1 MSVEKSGVH
10 FLIFAQE
17 QSFILRSK
25 IKNEESLSENS
36 DLVEKK
42 LNMALQKRDLY
53 VLKRR
58 LEDSVEHLAQQENRN
73 MRTPISQSSDKPNR
87 RGKRGCNLLTCS
99 VHDLAYRIS
108 QLSNRMNNA
117 PLHKISP
124 CGYGRRRRR
133 SLPQHSAVQTH
144 VECHLRHDSSQKQT

>member
-1 MSVEKSGVH
+1 MKRVSQRILIWCSLAAFVSCAISATPLSKSD
-10 FLIFAQE
+10 
-17 QSFILRSK
+17 R
-25 IKNEESLSENS
+25 
-36 DLVEKK
+36 EKK